1 MPRRYCGSCR
11 GDLHA
16 DDGHS
21 ECVSCLGKA
30 HADAA
35 LAGSDCSHCESI
47 SLASLRTRIA
57 FFSESD
63 PAPRALPFSSSQ
75 GPVRKK
81 QRGRGFQRLVESEL
95 TPAQIPRASFSP
107 HRELSPVLFIQ
118 PDQRPSASVSD
129 LVSFGGS
136 DDELADDS
144 MSLVASDAE
153 ELCGSVTDP
162 APSGLPAPS
171 AAKAGMDAELFRVL
185 SKAVEELGLEWSPPE
200 EPSRSRL
207 DEWFLPG
214 RRQAPQQ
221 RPSPFFPEVHDELTR
236 SWHSPYSARL
246 RTSASS
252 ALTTVDGAEEKGYE
266 RMPQLDE
273 SVAAHLCPPTAIG
286 WKAKA
291 SHPSKPCRTTSA
303 LAGRSYASAGQAA
316 SALHSMAVLQVY
328 QAKLLS
334 AIDESE
340 PDPATLRELR
350 SATDLAL
357 RATKTTAQAIG
368 RSMASLVVLERHL
381 WLTLTEIKD
390 ADRVSFLD
398 APISPSGLFGPAVKG
413 FAERFTEAQKASQA
427 MRHFLPKRSSPAAA
441 QSRPRTAP
449 TQQSAKPA
457 PAVYAPQPARTQQ
470 PRGRSRS
477 ARRHPPPT
485 RQGPRLKIALDPVRP
500 ASSWSAGQEE
510 ERVESRHGRTA
521 HQKASHGKP
530 LGTPFFSG
538 CRGNCVCCYRVRTSD
553 HATVRCDSGKN
564 KTQTFSKREQFSSS
578 VPHECPASV
587 QPATRVYPTPCHA
600 GRGLA
605 GHPRSV
611 RVGYGDNKTRLFTP
625 IRSKTPA
632 LQRRGLHLGAGRERS
647 RSALRGD
654 DAAGKRS
661 HRNGFSSFE
670 RVRLL
675 QPLLPRPQ
683 KGWRPPAHPRSQTP
697 ESRPHETAVQDDHT
711 EADPLADLH
720 RGLVLFS
727 GPERCI
733 LSHPDSPPSQTILEI
748 RLRGSGL
755 PVHGPTLWAVSG
767 PPYFYEVHGRGSFP
781 SETDG
786 NPHSQLP
793 RRLAHSGPVRGGTT
807 FTQNPHPQPLRA
819 PGAQGQFRQKRTV
832 SQPTNIVPGY
842 SSGLSSHESG
852 DSARTRSGHS
862 ETRGHLQE
870 RHRSPTQS
878 VSENAGPY
886 GRSIASVT
894 AGPAPHAPPSTLVE
908 TTGSTQ
914 RMASRTLAYQGESGL
929 CNSPD
934 PLEEPTVDGEG
945 RGHGVGPHQESCHD
959 RRLQHR
965 LGGAVRRQTDLR
977 PLVEDGER
985 LPHQL
990 LGNASSLSSLPVF
1003 PAGPN
1008 RTPCADSLRQH
1019 VRGVLYKSPGR
1030 CLLEAPLYSGRAP
1043 SGMGSAQP
1051 ALAEGSTP
1059 AGQTEPRSRYVI
1071 SEQCPLRGV
1080 DAPSAGGSEDLE
1092 DLWQGRSRPFR
1103 LQRQLSLPNLL
1114 FEGQGCVGPRLA
1126 QPPPLCIPPDR
1137 PASTGRQAYQ
1147 GTGSQGAI
1155 GGPLV
1160 EEPTLVVRADSATD
1174 SSPLARAPE
1183 TGSPLSGE
1191 RNNMAPSTRAV
1202 GSLHLAAQWEPT
1214 GFPERVLNT
1223 ISEARAPS
1231 TRRLYALKW
1240 SVFSTWCLNRGENPS
1255 TSELAVVLSFL
1266 QELLDKGRSHST
1278 LKVFVA
1284 AIAAFHAPIAG
1295 QSVGRDN
1302 SVVRFL
1308 KGARRLNPPRP
1319 LTVPTWDLP
1328 TVLRALKGP
1337 PFEPLQSTDLRSL
1350 SLKTALLLAL
1360 ASVKRV
1366 GDLQALSTSPACL
1379 EFGPNDSKVVLKPR
1393 HGYVPKVLST
1403 PFRAQVITLSA
1414 LPPSE
1419 EDRELSLLCPVR
1431 ALRIYFE
1438 RSAPFRHTEQLFVSF
1453 GNRTKGHPVT
1463 KQRLSK
1469 WIVDAVMLAYS
1480 SLGLQCPIGVR
1491 AHSTRGIASSWA
1503 WSSGVSITEICTA
1516 AGWATPSTFARFYN
1530 LDIPALQARV
1540 LSA

>member
-1 MPRRYCGSCR
+1 MFVATGSVQAPMQPSAVIVEKIK
-11 GDLHA
+11 HK
-16 DDGHS
+16 HS
-21 ECVSCLGKA
+21 QK
-30 HADAA
+30 
-35 LAGSDCSHCESI
+35 ESNFPLP
-47 SLASLRTRIA
+47 SLTS
-57 FFSESD
+57 
-63 PAPRALPFSSSQ
+63 ALPPCSR
-75 GPVRKK
+75 P
-81 QRGRGFQRLVESEL
+81 LE
-95 TPAQIPRASFSP
+95 
-107 HRELSPVLFIQ
+107 FIQ
-118 PDQRPSASVSD
+118 P
-129 LVSFGGS
+129 
-136 DDELADDS
+136 LATR
-144 MSLVASDAE
+144 AE
-153 ELCGSVTDP
+153 
-162 APSGLPAPS
+162 A
-171 AAKAGMDAELFRVL
+171 
-185 SKAVEELGLEWSPPE
+185 W
-200 EPSRSRL
+200 
-207 DEWFLPG
+207 
-214 RRQAPQQ
+214 
-221 RPSPFFPEVHDELTR
+221 
-236 SWHSPYSARL
+236 
-246 RTSASS
+246 
-252 ALTTVDGAEEKGYE
+252 
-266 RMPQLDE
+266 
-273 SVAAHLCPPTAIG
+273 
-286 WKAKA
+286 
-291 SHPSKPCRTTSA
+291 
-303 LAGRSYASAGQAA
+303 
-316 SALHSMAVLQVY
+316 
-328 QAKLLS
+328 
-334 AIDESE
+334 
-340 PDPATLRELR
+340 
-350 SATDLAL
+350 
-357 RATKTTAQAIG
+357 QAI
-368 RSMASLVVLERHL
+368 A
-381 WLTLTEIKD
+381 
-390 ADRVSFLD
+390 
-398 APISPSGLFGPAVKG
+398 
-413 FAERFTEAQKASQA
+413 
-427 MRHFLPKRSSPAAA
+427 
-441 QSRPRTAP
+441 
-449 TQQSAKPA
+449 
-457 PAVYAPQPARTQQ
+457 
-470 PRGRSRS
+470 
-477 ARRHPPPT
+477 
-485 RQGPRLKIALDPVRP
+485 
-500 ASSWSAGQEE
+500 
-510 ERVESRHGRTA
+510 
-521 HQKASHGKP
+521 
-530 LGTPFFSG
+530 
-538 CRGNCVCCYRVRTSD
+538 
-553 HATVRCDSGKN
+553 
-564 KTQTFSKREQFSSS
+564 
-578 VPHECPASV
+578 
-587 QPATRVYPTPCHA
+587 
-600 GRGLA
+600 
-605 GHPRSV
+605 RSV
-611 RVGYGDNKTRLFTP
+611 RVGYWDNKTRLFTP

-632 LQRRGLHLGAGRERS
+632 FQRRGLHLGAGRERS

-654 DAAGKRS
+654 DVAGKRS
-661 HRNGFSSFE
+661 HRNGSSSFE

-697 ESRPHETAVQDDHT
+697 ESRPHETAVQDDHA
-711 EADPLADLH
+711 EADPLADSH

-727 GPERCI
+727 GPERRI

-748 RLRGSGL
+748 RLRGRGL

-832 SQPTNIVPGY
+832 SQPTSIVPGY
-842 SSGLSSHESG
+842 SSGQFWIAPERALAIQKLAATFKS
-852 DSARTRSGHS
+852 DTARPLKVFQRMLGLMAAASPV
-862 ETRGHLQE
+862 LQLGLLRMRPLQRWLKPRVPHNAW
-870 RHRSPTQS
+870 RH
-878 VSENAGPY
+878 
-886 GRSIASVT
+886 GRLHIRVNQACVT
-894 AGPAPHAPPSTLVE
+894 ALTPWKNPRWMKKGVAMGLVH
-908 TTGSTQ
+908 TRKVVMTDASNTGW
-914 RMASRTLAYQGESGL
+914 
-929 CNSPD
+929 
-934 PLEEPTVDGEG
+934 
-945 RGHGVGPHQESCHD
+945 
-959 RRLQHR
+959 
-965 LGGAVRRQTDLR
+965 GGAVRRQTGLR
-977 PLVEDGER
+977 PLVEGGER

-1043 SGMGSAQP
+1043 SGMDSAQP

-1059 AGQTEPRSRYVI
+1059 AGQTEPRSGYVI

-1092 DLWQGRSRPFR
+1092 DLWQGRSRPFC

-1114 FEGQGCVGPRLA
+1114 FEGQGRVSPRLA

-1137 PASTGRQAYQ
+1137 PASTGRQACQ

-1174 SSPLARAPE
+1174 SSPLACAPE

-1202 GSLHLAAQWEPT
+1202 GSLHLAAQREPT
-1214 GFPERVLNT
+1214 GLPERVLNT

-1337 PFEPLQSTDLRSL
+1337 PFEPLQSTNLRSL

-1366 GDLQALSTSPACL
+1366 GDLQALSISPACL

-1403 PFRAQVITLSA
+1403 PFRAQVIMLSA

-1438 RSAPFRHTEQLFVSF
+1438 RSAPFRRTEQLFVGF
-1453 GNRTKGHPVT
+1453 GNRAKGHPVT

-1503 WSSGVSITEICTA
+1503 WSSGVSITEICVA

>member
-1 MPRRYCGSCR
+1 MSVATGSVQATMQLSAVIAEKIKHKHSQKESNFPLPSLTSALPPCSRPLEFIQPLATRAEAWQAIPGVSEWVMGIIKRGYSLQFARRPPRFSGVVSTSVQGENARVLRSEVMTLLEKGAIEMVSPALSESGFYSRYFLVPKKDGGLR
-11 GDLHA
+11 PILDLRRLNHA
-16 DDGHS
+16 LMRRPFRMITLKQILSQICTEDWFCSLDLKDAYFHIQIAPHHRRFLRFAFEGVAYQYTVLPFGLS
-21 ECVSCLGKA
+21 LAPRTFTKCM
-30 HADAA
+30 DAA
-35 LAGSDCSHCESI
+35 LSPLRQMGIRILNYLDDWLI
-47 SLASLRTRIA
+47 LAQ
-57 FFSESD
+57 SE
-63 PAPRALPFSSSQ
+63 
-75 GPVRKK
+75 
-81 QRGRGFQRLVESEL
+81 VE
-95 TPAQIPRASFSP
+95 
-107 HRELSPVLFIQ
+107 
-118 PDQRPSASVSD
+118 
-129 LVSFGGS
+129 
-136 DDELADDS
+136 
-144 MSLVASDAE
+144 
-153 ELCGSVTDP
+153 
-162 APSGLPAPS
+162 
-171 AAKAGMDAELFRVL
+171 
-185 SKAVEELGLEWSPPE
+185 
-200 EPSRSRL
+200 
-207 DEWFLPG
+207 
-214 RRQAPQQ
+214 
-221 RPSPFFPEVHDELTR
+221 
-236 SWHSPYSARL
+236 
-246 RTSASS
+246 
-252 ALTTVDGAEEKGYE
+252 
-266 RMPQLDE
+266 
-273 SVAAHLCPPTAIG
+273 
-286 WKAKA
+286 
-291 SHPSKPCRTTSA
+291 
-303 LAGRSYASAGQAA
+303 
-316 SALHSMAVLQVY
+316 
-328 QAKLLS
+328 LLS
-334 AIDESE
+334 HR
-340 PDPATLRELR
+340 TL
-350 SATDLAL
+350 
-357 RATKTTAQAIG
+357 
-368 RSMASLVVLERHL
+368 
-381 WLTLTEIKD
+381 
-390 ADRVSFLD
+390 
-398 APISPSGLFGPAVKG
+398 
-413 FAERFTEAQKASQA
+413 
-427 MRHFLPKRSSPAAA
+427 
-441 QSRPRTAP
+441 
-449 TQQSAKPA
+449 
-457 PAVYAPQPARTQQ
+457 
-470 PRGRSRS
+470 
-477 ARRHPPPT
+477 
-485 RQGPRLKIALDPVRP
+485 
-500 ASSWSAGQEE
+500 
-510 ERVESRHGRTA
+510 
-521 HQKASHGKP
+521 
-530 LGTPFFSG
+530 
-538 CRGNCVCCYRVRTSD
+538 
-553 HATVRCDSGKN
+553 
-564 KTQTFSKREQFSSS
+564 
-578 VPHECPASV
+578 
-587 QPATRVYPTPCHA
+587 
-600 GRGLA
+600 
-605 GHPRSV
+605 
-611 RVGYGDNKTRLFTP
+611 
-625 IRSKTPA
+625 
-632 LQRRGLHLGAGRERS
+632 
-647 RSALRGD
+647 
-654 DAAGKRS
+654 
-661 HRNGFSSFE
+661 
-670 RVRLL
+670 
-675 QPLLPRPQ
+675 
-683 KGWRPPAHPRSQTP
+683 
-697 ESRPHETAVQDDHT
+697 
-711 EADPLADLH
+711 
-720 RGLVLFS
+720 
-727 GPERCI
+727 I
-733 LSHPDSPPSQTILEI
+733 LSHLERLGLRVNFAKSALSPSQRI
-748 RLRGSGL
+748 
-755 PVHGPTLWAVSG
+755 
-767 PPYFYEVHGRGSFP
+767 SF
-781 SETDG
+781 
-786 NPHSQLP
+786 
-793 RRLAHSGPVRGGTT
+793 VGTV
-807 FTQNPHPQPLRA
+807 L
-819 PGAQGQFRQKRTV
+819 
-832 SQPTNIVPGY
+832 
-842 SSGLSSHESG
+842 
-852 DSARTRSGHS
+852 DSAHMRAVIAP
-862 ETRGHLQE
+862 E
-870 RHRSPTQS
+870 RALAIQKLAATFNTQS

-1008 RTPCADSLRQH
+1008 RTPCADSLEH

-1174 SSPLARAPE
+1174 SATDSSPLARAPE

-1191 RNNMAPSTRAV
+1191 RNNMAPSTER
-1202 GSLHLAAQWEPT
+1202 QKPT

-1360 ASVKRV
+1360 ASVKQV

-1503 WSSGVSITEICTA
+1503 WSSGVSITNPDLYGGWLGHSVHIC
-1516 AGWATPSTFARFYN
+1516 
-1530 LDIPALQARV
+1530 
-1540 LSA
+1540 